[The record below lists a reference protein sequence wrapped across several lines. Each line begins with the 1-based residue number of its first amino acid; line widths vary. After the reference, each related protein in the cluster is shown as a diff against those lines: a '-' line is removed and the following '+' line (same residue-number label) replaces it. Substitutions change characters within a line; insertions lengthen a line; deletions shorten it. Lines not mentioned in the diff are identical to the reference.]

1 MISSIA
7 IEYVTRDLFKG
18 KSLKSSCNKFIK
30 KFGGQEATFIGIVD
44 YTAVEL
50 AESVLK
56 DKLSHYM
63 KDTEP
68 AKVDAKLEALAG
80 HFNLP
85 LEELKQVYN
94 KEISKC

>member
-18 KSLKSSCNKFIK
+18 KSLKASCNKFIK
-30 KFGGQEATFIGIVD
+30 KFGGQDATFIGMVD

-50 AESVLK
+50 AEAVLM
-56 DKLSHYM
+56 DKARLM
-63 KDTEP
+63 NGTEP

-85 LEELKQVYN
+85 LEELQRVYN